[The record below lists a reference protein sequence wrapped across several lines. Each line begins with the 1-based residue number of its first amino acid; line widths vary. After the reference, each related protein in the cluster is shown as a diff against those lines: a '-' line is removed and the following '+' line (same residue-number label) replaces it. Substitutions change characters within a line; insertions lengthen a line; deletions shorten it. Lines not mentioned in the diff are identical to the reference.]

1 MLCRIA
7 RRWGDESRRVEK
19 PQQGLSL
26 LRVLRLVALVALMLG
41 RRVLMLLVLVVAVG
55 PRPLALPAPRLLL
68 VDARAQP
75 PPVLFIPRAQRF
87 TAKHEIVVFD
97 VDDGGHHPRVAGQV
111 GLVHGRPEDGEI
123 GDEHARLWRPVWG
136 CIL

>member
-1 MLCRIA
+1 
-7 RRWGDESRRVEK
+7 
-19 PQQGLSL
+19 
-26 LRVLRLVALVALMLG
+26 MLG
-41 RRVLMLLVLVVAVG
+41 LVLMLLVLMVGLGVVAVG
-55 PRPLALPAPRLLL
+55 PRPLALPASRLLL

-75 PPVLFIPRAQRF
+75 PPVLLIPRAQRF
-87 TAKHEIVVFD
+87 ASEHKIIILN

-111 GLVHGRPEDGEI
+111 GLVHGRPEDGEV

>member
-41 RRVLMLLVLVVAVG
+41 LVLMLLVLMVAVG
-55 PRPLALPAPRLLL
+55 PRPLALPAPRLFL
-68 VDARAQP
+68 VDA
-75 PPVLFIPRAQRF
+75 
-87 TAKHEIVVFD
+87 
-97 VDDGGHHPRVAGQV
+97 
-111 GLVHGRPEDGEI
+111 
-123 GDEHARLWRPVWG
+123 
-136 CIL
+136 